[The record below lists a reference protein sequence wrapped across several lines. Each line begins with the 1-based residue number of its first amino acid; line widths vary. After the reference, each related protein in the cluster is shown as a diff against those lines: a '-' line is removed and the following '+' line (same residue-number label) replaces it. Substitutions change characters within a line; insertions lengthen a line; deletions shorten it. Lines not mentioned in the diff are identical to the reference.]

1 MNPMLG
7 RSAGT
12 FWAIALAAVLL
23 CAGAVDP
30 GVADLAPAAGEGG
43 VSCPGRAEGETA
55 SDGKDNADEPSKPK
69 VRVDEWLI
77 LGPVRTPLPAFNDE
91 GEGEIG
97 PAELLE
103 YEHVPL
109 KDLRPIRGASVELI
123 GGGDAVWSEASSGT
137 SGVSIAADTST
148 ASIAYLAA
156 YIEVPRWMKVDVEA
170 RCTNPFELT
179 IGTGSVVSQKGGAE
193 IDDDEARKKGDAKLE
208 KGKHL
213 MVVKTVY
220 VPADTLADWIL
231 DVKLSPGGD
240 FSCLPSVSTDP
251 SRTMNTGDVLEA
263 TVVSN
268 VAVSP
273 DGEILAVRMSRTEP
287 PEGEV
292 DGWIEIRRL
301 PGGDLMRTIKDMS
314 DASRWLWA
322 PTGHR
327 LSYMVSDEGVG
338 TVRVIDLETDTVETI
353 VEDVEDLQG
362 YVWSP
367 DGSYVVYSVGV
378 EAEEDEIGVK
388 RMRGI
393 YDRRHYERDKSFL
406 YVSSVPAG
414 MTRRITAG
422 EHSTHVH
429 DVHPR
434 SGSLL
439 IGRSYEDLSERPYDT
454 NELVVLDL
462 DDQSA
467 EIILT
472 DPWLRGAV
480 WSPDGEKILVTAG
493 PSSFGGIG
501 SNVPEG
507 TVPNDYDTQAFIFD
521 PETRTADPITRDF
534 APSIE
539 ASYWPKPGGNIYFVV
554 EEGEYRNLYRYNTGG
569 RTFKKIDLG
578 FDVAHRG
585 AVARDKAV
593 GAFTGSS
600 ADRPQALV
608 AVDLA
613 RGRVRPMLE
622 PATERFEH
630 VTIGEVE
637 DWSFETSSGV
647 EIIGRVH
654 YPPDFDPSKKWP
666 CIVYYYGGTSPVGRS
681 FGGRYPKN
689 LWASMGYVVYVL
701 QPSGATGFGQEFS
714 AVHVNDWGKTT
725 TGEIIEGTKKFL
737 KAHDFVD
744 PERVGCIGA
753 SYGGFMTQLLVTKTD
768 IFAAA
773 VSHAGISDIT
783 SYWGEGY
790 WGYLYSGVATA
801 NSFPWNRPDIYIG
814 QSPLFAADKVNT
826 PLLLLH
832 GGSDTNVPRGESE
845 QMYTALKLLGK
856 EVEYIRVA
864 GENHWILDYKKRIAW
879 SNAILSWFDKW
890 LKDEPEWWDDM
901 YPPLDGDE
909 AESGAAKGGGATED
923 EAASEGPGRPG
934 MHRVELDRYGDV
946 LLGEITMRD
955 VVMHLDGWHEGYFNY
970 SPDREV
976 LSILKDRMDG
986 VEMVWVIGTW
996 CSDCK
1001 REIPRLWKILD
1012 EIGYPL
1018 ANVKVYAVASSRFTE
1033 DMGIPPTVLRWSD
1046 EVKDWYDVEAVETII
1061 VMRDGEELGRI
1072 VEAPDGSMEVNL
1084 LDIVGR

>member
-7 RSAGT
+7 RFNGA
-12 FWAIALAAVLL
+12 FWTIALAAVLL

-30 GVADLAPAAGEGG
+30 GGADLAFSAEEEDAHFNGQ
-43 VSCPGRAEGETA
+43 AEGETT
-55 SDGKDNADEPSKPK
+55 SKGKDDGEEPAKPE
-69 VRVDEWLI
+69 VRVDEWLV
-77 LGPVRTPLPAFNDE
+77 LGPVRTPLPAFSDE
-91 GEGEIG
+91 GEEETG

-103 YEHVPL
+103 YEHVCL
-109 KDLRPIRGASVELI
+109 EDLRPIRGESVDLI
-123 GGGDAVWSEASSGT
+123 GGGDAVWSEAFAGT

-148 ASIAYLAA
+148 AAIAYLAA
-156 YIEVPRWMKVDVEA
+156 YIDVPRWMKVNVEA

-179 IGTGSVVSQKGGAE
+179 IGMGSVVSQKEGAE
-193 IDDDEARKKGDAKLE
+193 IDDDDAWRKGDAKLE

-220 VPADTLADWIL
+220 VPADTLVDWIL
-231 DVKLSPGGD
+231 DVKLSPGED
-240 FSCLPSVSTDP
+240 FSCSPSVSTDP
-251 SRTMNTGDVLEA
+251 LRTMNTGDVLEA
-263 TVVSN
+263 TVVRN
-268 VAVSP
+268 LAISP
-273 DGEILAVRMSRTEP
+273 DGELLAVQMSRTEP
-287 PEGEV
+287 PEGEA

-301 PGGDLMRTIKDMS
+301 PGGDLIRTIRDMS
-314 DASRWLWA
+314 DASRWVWA

-327 LSYMVSDEGVG
+327 LSYVVSDEGVG

-353 VEDVEDLQG
+353 IEDVEDLQG
-362 YVWSP
+362 YVWSR
-367 DGSYVVYSVGV
+367 DGSYIVYSVGV
-378 EAEEDEIGVK
+378 EAEEDEIGIK

-414 MTRRITAG
+414 VTRRITAG
-422 EHSTHVH
+422 EHSSSIYN
-429 DVHPR
+429 VHPT
-434 SGSLL
+434 SASLL
-439 IGRSYEDLSERPYDT
+439 IGRSYEDLSQRPYDT
-454 NELVVLDL
+454 NELIMLDL
-462 DDQSA
+462 DDQSV
-467 EIILT
+467 EVMFK
-472 DPWLRGAV
+472 DPWLRGAR
-480 WSPDGEKILVTAG
+480 WSPDGKKILVIGG
-493 PSSFGGIG
+493 PSSFDGIG
-501 SNVPEG
+501 SNLPEG
-507 TVPNDYDTQAFIFD
+507 AIPNDYDTQAFIFD
-521 PETRTADPITRDF
+521 PKTKTADPITRDF
-534 APSIE
+534 KPTIDA
-539 ASYWPKPGGNIYFVV
+539 AYWPKPGGNIYFVV
-554 EEGEYRNLYRYNTGG
+554 EEGEYRNLYRYNVAG
-569 RTFKKIDLG
+569 RTFKRIDLG
-578 FDVAHRG
+578 FDVVHRG
-585 AVARDKAV
+585 VVARYEAV
-593 GAFTGSS
+593 GAFSGSS
-600 ADRPQALV
+600 ADHPQALV
-608 AVDLA
+608 AVDLSA
-613 RGRVRPMLE
+613 GRVRPLLE
-622 PATERFEH
+622 PAEERFEH
-630 VTIGEVE
+630 VTIGKVE
-637 DWSFETSSGV
+637 DWDFDASSGV
-647 EIIGRVH
+647 KIVGRVH
-654 YPPDFDPSKKWP
+654 YPPDFDPAKKWP
-666 CIVYYYGGTSPVGRS
+666 CIVYYYGGTSPVIRS

-832 GGSDTNVPRGESE
+832 GASDTNVPRGESE

-890 LKDEPEWWDDM
+890 LKDEPEWWNDM
-901 YPPLDGDE
+901 YPPLEEGE
-909 AESGAAKGGGATED
+909 AEPGAAED
-923 EAASEGPGRPG
+923 EAAPEGPERLG
-934 MHRVELDRYGDV
+934 MRRVELERYGDV

-976 LSILKDRMDG
+976 LSLLKDRMDG

-996 CSDCK
+996 CPDCK

-1018 ANVKVYAVASSRFTE
+1018 ANVRVYAVASSRFTE